1 MSTLVCLFLWCVCSN
16 WLEGSGYINGEE
28 EGKEQIWLQRH
39 HSKKVPTK
47 KTSSKKRRASTSTSS
62 RSSSTTSSSSSSS
75 LLVQNAASAEAHS
88 SQLRYRPWSSQGP
101 VYIGETF
108 QDPKDGTIIRVAH
121 SSNGSRL
128 NDVQK
133 EVDKKWSRK
142 HYCCKDVSC
151 RICADYCRTTRAN
164 LCLSVVKSMRK
175 VDKPNGPKF
184 KQIVDSILRNR

>member
-1 MSTLVCLFLWCVCSN
+1 MHVTLVCLFLWFACSN
-16 WLEGSGYINGEE
+16 CLEGSGYINGEE
-28 EGKEQIWLQRH
+28 EGKEQLWLQEA
-39 HSKKVPTK
+39 SFKQGPTK
-47 KTSSKKRRASTSTSS
+47 KTSSKKTRASTSTSS
-62 RSSSTTSSSSSSS
+62 RSSSTTSSSPSSSS
-75 LLVQNAASAEAHS
+75 SSKSASAEAHS
-88 SQLRYRPWSSQGP
+88 GQLRYRPWSAQGP

-128 NDVQK
+128 NDVRK

-142 HYCCKDVSC
+142 HYCCNDVSC

-175 VDKPNGPKF
+175 VEKPNGPKF

>member
-1 MSTLVCLFLWCVCSN
+1 MAKKKAKNNS
-16 WLEGSGYINGEE
+16 GS
-28 EGKEQIWLQRH
+28 KRH
-39 HSKKVPTK
+39 HSNKDQL
-47 KTSSKKRRASTSTSS
+47 RRHHQRKHVHPPRHLPDRHPLLHRRQAL
-62 RSSSTTSSSSSSS
+62 SSSSKS
-75 LLVQNAASAEAHS
+75 ASAEAHS
-88 SQLRYRPWSSQGP
+88 GQLRYRPWSAQGP

-128 NDVQK
+128 NDVRK

-142 HYCCKDVSC
+142 HYCCNDVSC

-164 LCLSVVKSMRK
+164 LCLSVVKCMRK